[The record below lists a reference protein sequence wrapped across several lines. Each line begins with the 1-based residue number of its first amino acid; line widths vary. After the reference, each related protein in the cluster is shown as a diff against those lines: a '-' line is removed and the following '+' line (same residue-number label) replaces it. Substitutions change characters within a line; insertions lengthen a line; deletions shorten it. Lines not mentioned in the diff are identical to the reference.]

1 MTPKIHTHHPNTH
14 LIHNIIPVQNP
25 NIRTEQYHD
34 SRLQPSPVSMER
46 VMQKRPESHHPSQ
59 KLIFNKVTR
68 MDQSQHN
75 HSLSVKKRPVS
86 AALKTS
92 CFIGSEIKYDES
104 VKKS

>member
-1 MTPKIHTHHPNTH
+1 MTPKIHTHHPKTH

-59 KLIFNKVTR
+59 KLIFNKLSTILKI
-68 MDQSQHN
+68 SQHRKFLRIN
-75 HSLSVKKRPVS
+75 ILEGFRKK
-86 AALKTS
+86 
-92 CFIGSEIKYDES
+92 
-104 VKKS
+104 